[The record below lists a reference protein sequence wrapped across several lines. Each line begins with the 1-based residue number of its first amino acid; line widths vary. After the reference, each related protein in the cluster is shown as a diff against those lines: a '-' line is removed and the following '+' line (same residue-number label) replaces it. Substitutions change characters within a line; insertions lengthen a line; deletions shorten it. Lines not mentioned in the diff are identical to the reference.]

1 MKEILRLYNEYK
13 TDLYYYLLG
22 LTHNSTI
29 ADDLLS
35 DTFLQAIISLPTFR
49 GEASIKTWLFGIAR
63 NLWLQHL
70 RKQKST
76 MNIDEIPDI
85 IIHNDL
91 LQGIALEELTKRI
104 NILLSEKDSYSR
116 DVFIMRMKGYSYK
129 AIAETLKITESSAR
143 VIEFRTRKW
152 LQSILSKEDYI

>member
-1 MKEILRLYNEYK
+1 VKEIIRLYNEFK
-13 TDLYYYLLG
+13 TDLYHYLLG
-22 LTHNSTI
+22 LTHDATI

-35 DTFLQAIISLPTFR
+35 DTFLQAMISLPTFR

-70 RKQKST
+70 RKQKPT

-91 LQGIALEELTKRI
+91 LQGIVLDELAKRVKM
-104 NILLSEKDSYSR
+104 LLFEKDSRSR
-116 DVFIMRMKGYSYK
+116 EVFIMRMNGYSYK
-129 AIAETLKITESSAR
+129 AIAETLKISESTAR
-143 VIEFRTRKW
+143 VIEYRTRKW